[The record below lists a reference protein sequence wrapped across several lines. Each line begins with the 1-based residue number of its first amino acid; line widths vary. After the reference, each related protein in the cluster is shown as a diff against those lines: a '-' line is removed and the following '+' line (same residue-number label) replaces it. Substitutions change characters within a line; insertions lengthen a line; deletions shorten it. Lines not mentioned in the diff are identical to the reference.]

1 MKKINKSGNV
11 IITNPNQW
19 NHIRYFPVLTNETGF
34 QIQQQGY
41 GKTEEGQS
49 QETFMRKVS
58 EILTEIR
65 EEELDRWALYNE
77 PLFYN
82 QQEYD
87 VPNGRNGYSPWVDL
101 VDDEDNII
109 VTAVKD
115 NGEQGITYDI
125 TLVGTPYL
133 FSYSVKFNF
142 FWRVGKFVRNKIVSI
157 TPETQ
162 NKDLAWDDDKKMW
175 C

>member
-19 NHIRYFPVLTNETGF
+19 NHISKNPVLTNETGF

-58 EILTEIR
+58 DILSQIR

-77 PLFYN
+77 PLFYDSGYG
-82 QQEYD
+82 ED
-87 VPNGRNGYSPWVDL
+87 KEENGYLRWVEL

-115 NGEQGITYDI
+115 NGENGITYDI

-157 TPETQ
+157 TPETA

>member
-1 MKKINKSGNV
+1 MKKINKCGNV

-19 NHIRYFPVLTNETGF
+19 NHISKNPALTQGTAF
-34 QIQQQGY
+34 QIQNKDFGE
-41 GKTEEGQS
+41 TEEGQS

-58 EILTEIR
+58 DILTQIR

-77 PLFYN
+77 PLFYDFS
-82 QQEYD
+82 ERL
-87 VPNGRNGYSPWVDL
+87 VNGYSPWIDL

-133 FSYSVKFNF
+133 FSYSVKYNF